1 MKWVA
6 ILMGAALISEAAL
19 PGQTPAPAPGAAP
32 AGQSLQPAPAGQAK
46 PSGAS
51 LSPRDA
57 SELETRM
64 LQLMESTAVAV
75 PGLVRASEPVK
86 QNAEMTFATMERN
99 PNPAL
104 LYQFINQVKAYLAL
118 SESIP
123 RPYPFPETADRQF
136 AELRIDLERIQQHFE
151 AVLQVRQVTVTLP
164 PEAQPRNVDPN
175 NLGKYA
181 QANSGM
187 PPAGKTPRVV
197 FMGDSITEAWHLNEY
212 FTGRDFINR
221 GIGGQVTSQM
231 VGRFLQ
237 DVVALHP
244 KAVVIMGGINDIGR
258 GYTPNTIEANLEA
271 MAELAKGHGIKP
283 IFASLLPVS
292 DYHKDKDPRYE
303 MTKTH
308 SPEEIAQ
315 VNRWLKEYCD
325 REKFVYI
332 DYYSV
337 MADYKKQMPA
347 DLSDDGLHP
356 NARGY
361 RVMSP
366 TALEAI
372 GRVAAGAYVEESGDQ
387 QQPKRRVRMLGK

>member
-1 MKWVA
+1 MRWMA
-6 ILMGAALISEAAL
+6 ILLAAAGIGPAAL
-19 PGQTPAPAPGAAP
+19 PGQTPPPPPPSAAAP
-32 AGQSLQPAPAGQAK
+32 AGQNTA
-46 PSGAS
+46 SGAA

-64 LQLMESTAVAV
+64 LQLIESTAVAV

-136 AELRIDLERIQQHFE
+136 AELHNDLERIQQHFE
-151 AVLQVRQVTVTLP
+151 AVLQVKQVTVTMP
-164 PEAQPRNVDPN
+164 AQTPAARNGDPN
-175 NLGKYA
+175 YLAKYA
-181 QANSGM
+181 AANSAM
-187 PPAGKTPRVV
+187 PPPGKAQRVV
-197 FMGDSITEAWHLNEY
+197 FMGDSITEGWHLNEY
-212 FTGRDFINR
+212 FTGRDFVNR
-221 GIGGQVTSQM
+221 GIGGQITSQM
-231 VGRFLQ
+231 LGRFLQ
-237 DVVALHP
+237 DVIGLHP

-258 GYTPNTIEANLEA
+258 GYSANTIEADLQA
-271 MAELAKGHGIKP
+271 MGELAKAHGIRP

-292 DYHKDKDPRYE
+292 DYHKDKDARYE

-315 VNRWLKEYCD
+315 VNGWLKNYCD

-332 DYYSV
+332 DYYAV
-337 MADYKKQMPA
+337 MADYKKQLPA

-366 TALEAI
+366 IALEAI
-372 GRVAAGAYVEESGDQ
+372 GRVVGGAYLEESGDQ
-387 QQPKRRVRMLGK
+387 QPKRRARMLAK

>member
-6 ILMGAALISEAAL
+6 ILLGASVAAA
-19 PGQTPAPAPGAAP
+19 QTPAPANAT
-32 AGQSLQPAPAGQAK
+32 
-46 PSGAS
+46 SGA
-51 LSPRDA
+51 LNPRDA

-64 LQLMESTAVAV
+64 LQLVESTAVAV

-123 RPYPFPETADRQF
+123 RPYPFPETAERQF
-136 AELRIDLERIQQHFE
+136 AELRNDLERIQQHFE
-151 AVLQVRQVTVTLP
+151 AVLQVRQVTVTQLP
-164 PEAQPRNVDPN
+164 AQERNVDPN
-175 NLGKYA
+175 GLSKYA
-181 QANSGM
+181 QADSEL
-187 PPAGKTPRVV
+187 PPPGKTPRVV
-197 FMGDSITEAWHLNEY
+197 FIGDSITEGWHLNEY
-212 FTGRDFINR
+212 FTGRDFVNR

-231 VGRFLQ
+231 LGRFLQ
-237 DVVALHP
+237 DAIALHP

-258 GYTPNTIEANLEA
+258 GYTVNTVEANLEA
-271 MAELAKGHGIKP
+271 MGDLAKEHGVKP

-292 DYHKDKDPRYE
+292 DYHKDKDPRFE
-303 MTKTH
+303 MTRTH
-308 SPEEIAQ
+308 PPDEIAQ
-315 VNRWLKEYCD
+315 VNRWLKDYCD

-337 MADYKKQMPA
+337 MADYKKEMQA

-366 TALEAI
+366 IALEAI
-372 GRVAAGAYVEESGDQ
+372 GRVAAGAYVEESGA
-387 QQPKRRVRMLGK
+387 QQPKRRIRMLGK

>member
-1 MKWVA
+1 LKWVA
-6 ILMGAALISEAAL
+6 ILMGASAL
-19 PGQTPAPAPGAAP
+19 PGQTPTPPPPSGVAPAASGPT
-32 AGQSLQPAPAGQAK
+32 AGQAN
-46 PSGAS
+46 AS
-51 LSPRDA
+51 SATLLPRDA
-57 SELETRM
+57 SEIETRM
-64 LQLMESTAVAV
+64 LQLIESTAVAV

-136 AELRIDLERIQQHFE
+136 AELRNDLERIQQHFE
-151 AVLQVRQVTVTLP
+151 AVLQVGQVTVTLP
-164 PEAQPRNVDPN
+164 PAAALHNVDPN
-175 NLGKYA
+175 NLAKYA
-181 QANSGM
+181 QADSGT
-187 PPAGKTPRVV
+187 PSAGKMPRVV

-212 FTGRDFINR
+212 FTSRDFVNR

-231 VGRFLQ
+231 LGRFLQ
-237 DVVALHP
+237 DVIALHP
-244 KAVVIMGGINDIGR
+244 KAVVVMGGINDIGR
-258 GYTPNTIEANLEA
+258 GYTANTIETNLEA
-271 MAELAKGHGIKP
+271 MGELAKAHGIKA

-315 VNRWLKEYCD
+315 VNRWLKDYCG

-337 MADYKKQMPA
+337 MADYKKQLPA

-372 GRVAAGAYVEESGDQ
+372 GRVAAGAYMEESGD
-387 QQPKRRVRMLGK
+387 QQPKRRVRMLAK